1 MDDNSVHDYCVNLPS
16 AELTHPFGF
25 ETAVYKVR
33 GKVFAIMPLESDRP
47 AVTLKSAPD
56 DTAELVRE
64 HAAIT
69 PGYHMNKR
77 HWITVDL
84 EGSLPEGLV
93 EELITTSYRAVIA
106 TLPRSRR
113 PVA

>member
-1 MDDNSVHDYCVNLPS
+1 MHDDAAHDFCVNLPS

-33 GKVFAIMPLESDRP
+33 GKVFALLPLDSDHSSI
-47 AVTLKSAPD
+47 TLKSPPD
-56 DTAELVRE
+56 DAAELVRE
-64 HAAIT
+64 HRAIV

-84 EGSLPEGLV
+84 EGDLPEGLV
-93 EELITTSYRAVIA
+93 EELIETSYRSVIA